1 MRINK
6 IFTATL
12 VYLFLFLTSG
22 AFAQQA
28 ANDSL
33 LHLLKTN
40 IPDSSRSLILDRLGL
55 SLMTSKPLIA
65 LQYAQQGL
73 EVAQKVKFPKGISR
87 NMNRIGAIMRV
98 TGNYPKSLKMHLDAL
113 KIAEEIKD
121 LDGLVR
127 IYNQLGLFYSSQKD
141 HKKAI
146 ETYSVGVSIAKKI
159 RDKNLE
165 MTLFSNIGADYAFL
179 NNLDSARVYTQSAY
193 ELGIRQKSKNNWI
206 LKGYRTEA
214 IFDRH
219 ISSLRIRICDDHGR

>member
-1 MRINK
+1 MRLNK

-12 VYLFLFLTSG
+12 INLLLLLSSV

-33 LHLLKTN
+33 LRLLKTN
-40 IPDSSRSLILDRLGL
+40 IPDSSRSMILDRLGL

-73 EVAQKVKFPKGISR
+73 EVAQKAKFPKGISR

-113 KIAEEIKD
+113 KIAEEISD

-146 ETYSVGVSIAKKI
+146 ETYFVGVGIARKI
-159 RDKNLE
+159 QAKNLE
-165 MTLFSNIGADYAFL
+165 MALFRFCTYLYKIGL
-179 NNLDSARVYTQSAY
+179 
-193 ELGIRQKSKNNWI
+193 
-206 LKGYRTEA
+206 
-214 IFDRH
+214 
-219 ISSLRIRICDDHGR
+219 